1 MNPKIN
7 TVIFDIGRVLV
18 SFDWKSF
25 LKQFH
30 FNEKLE
36 EEIGNAIFL
45 DPLWNERDRGSIPDE
60 ENTLLYYKKYPHLKN
75 EMAQVF
81 AKTNEI
87 VKEYD
92 FSADWIR
99 SLKNRGYR
107 VLLLSNYAKTSFE
120 YAFEHFNS
128 LKLAD
133 GGVIS
138 YQVKSCKPEPEIY
151 EALINRYEVTPET
164 SVFLDDTL
172 ANLETA
178 RKFGFHTIL
187 VKDHESAK
195 KALEEI
201 LSES

>member
-1 MNPKIN
+1 MKNID

-18 SFDWKSF
+18 SFDWEKF

-30 FNEKLE
+30 FEPKLE
-36 EEIGNAIFL
+36 EEIGKAIFL
-45 DPLWNERDRGSIPDE
+45 DPLWNERDRGAVSDE

-75 EMAQVF
+75 EMARVF
-81 AKTNEI
+81 EKANEI
-87 VKEYD
+87 VEEYD

-99 SLKNRGYR
+99 SLKNRGYK

-120 YAFEHFNS
+120 YAFEHFNC

-151 EALINRYEVTPET
+151 RALIERYGLTPQT
-164 SVFLDDTL
+164 AVFLDDNL
-172 ANLETA
+172 SNLEA
-178 RKFGFHTIL
+178 AKNFGFHVIH
-187 VKDHESAK
+187 VADHSTAAK
-195 KALEEI
+195 MLEKMLEEA
-201 LSES
+201 